1 MTEKGDLREFEVER
15 FSPYKNSHILKLKG
29 IDSVSR
35 ADELSGRDVFVPEE
49 ALKPLEKGR
58 LYDFELI
65 GCSVET
71 KEGEFVGVVKDV
83 LAIGES
89 TLLAVDSEP
98 GPKEVLIPLSQDIC
112 VEIDTAGKRVVI
124 DPPDGLLDLN
134 EI

>member
-1 MTEKGDLREFEVER
+1 
-15 FSPYKNSHILKLKG
+15 
-29 IDSVSR
+29 VSR
-35 ADELSGRDVFVPEE
+35 ADELSGREVFVPEE

-65 GCSVET
+65 GSSVET

-83 LAIGES
+83 LSIGES
-89 TLLAVDSEP
+89 TLLAVESEP
-98 GPKEVLIPLSQDIC
+98 GRREVLIPLSQDIC